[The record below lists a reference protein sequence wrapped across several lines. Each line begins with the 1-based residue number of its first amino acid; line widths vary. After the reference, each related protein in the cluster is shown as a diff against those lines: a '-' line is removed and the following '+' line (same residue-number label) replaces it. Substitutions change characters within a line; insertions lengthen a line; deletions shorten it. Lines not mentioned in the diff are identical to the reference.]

1 VYFDGHL
8 KASKLVMW
16 IFRAGAVQKDVFC
29 FTDAFVVDG
38 RFSFAAWPKLAVPA
52 VKDTKKSKL
61 F

>member
-1 VYFDGHL
+1 MYFGGHS
-8 KASKLVMW
+8 KASKFVMW

-38 RFSFAAWPKLAVPA
+38 RFSFAAGPKLAVPA
-52 VKDTKKSKL
+52 VGDTKKPKL